1 MKSSNKSRITQLDM
15 ACTRASRVTP
25 LNVGASYMARQW
37 VLQPIKKAYELAVVG
52 NRFQLVFTRVATDV

>member
-1 MKSSNKSRITQLDM
+1 M